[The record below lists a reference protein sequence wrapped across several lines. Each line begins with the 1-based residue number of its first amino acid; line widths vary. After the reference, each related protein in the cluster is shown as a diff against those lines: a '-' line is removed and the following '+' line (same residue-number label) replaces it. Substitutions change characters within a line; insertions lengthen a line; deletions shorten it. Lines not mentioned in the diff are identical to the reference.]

1 MIAETELGIVFL
13 IVIAGTSLFWIATG
27 FILDYIYNSKDDE
40 IKEKSTELQKMI
52 GDLQKRINT
61 LEIESAQ
68 HRFMFLYNQLSKTE
82 QNKFRK
88 NNPIREVLKT
98 VNQFGLML
106 APELQRATWDNVL
119 KLELKIKEVYT
130 LLIKKLE
137 ELEKSKEIY
146 NQYKTKEGK

>member
-1 MIAETELGIVFL
+1 MIVETELGIIFL

-106 APELQRATWDNVL
+106 APELQRATWDDTL
-119 KLELKIKEVYT
+119 KLELKSKEAYEY
-130 LLIKKLE
+130 LIKKLE

-146 NQYKTKEGK
+146 KKYKGESK